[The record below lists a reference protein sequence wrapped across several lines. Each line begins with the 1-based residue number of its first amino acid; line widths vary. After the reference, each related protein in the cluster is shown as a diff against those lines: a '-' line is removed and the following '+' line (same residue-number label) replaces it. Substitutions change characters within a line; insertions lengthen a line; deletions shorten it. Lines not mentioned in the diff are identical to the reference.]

1 MILRRRFLQAAAATT
16 VAASLPA
23 TAAHG
28 ATARTTTRPAEGTV
42 TDLGPASVA
51 SPLGNAEFVGG
62 VLYAGSRG
70 LSPNVVGAYDLA
82 KDAVTAHFDIPT
94 GIGVWAMCKIGT
106 DVYVGT
112 HSRSDLY
119 KLDTVT
125 GTVTKVAAFPDHFI
139 WTLAASPDGK
149 VYLGTS
155 EPGKVKEY
163 DPATGATR
171 DLGEAAPGEAYV
183 RSIQADATHVYAG
196 VGANAHLIAIDRATG
211 EKKDLLPAALADRD
225 WVSSMHISDTHI
237 AGGMNSLAELVVL
250 DKANPADYQVV
261 KATAPGEKYIVSV
274 LIHDGFVYFAGR
286 PSGTF
291 YRYDL
296 ASGELEVLGVPYFE
310 AATHR
315 ILAHEGRI
323 YGVQDNAVFVYDPA
337 TGALEYR
344 NLVQRG
350 FKAAAEEPMSVHS
363 DGARVYVGGKSGAD
377 IHDLATGEVTRLA
390 IPGEPKTMLTLGGT
404 TYLGVYTQAALYAH
418 RAGDAE
424 AKLLARTGNQ
434 QDRPRDLAYDARTG
448 LIVMPSQPEP
458 GHMNGALSFYSVRTG
473 SYTTQRPV
481 VERQTVYSVA
491 TRHGTAYLGTLIQEG
506 LGLPP
511 VTTTARL
518 AAYDLVER
526 KLLWELEPLPGARS
540 IISLVLGPL
549 TLYGMSSTGEM
560 FEFDLR
566 RRKVTRTL
574 KVGAKGSKLFVIG
587 RVAYTTDGDKI
598 YKIDLATFTATTIV
612 EGLAGQWFGGEPK
625 LALDPSRRA
634 LYGLKARALVRI
646 DISGRR

>member
-1 MILRRRFLQAAAATT
+1 MIARRRFLQAAAAST
-16 VAASLPA
+16 VAATLPA
-23 TAAHG
+23 ALPAAPVH
-28 ATARTTTRPAEGTV
+28 AASAPEGTL
-42 TDLGPASVA
+42 TELGPASVA
-51 SPLGNAEFVGG
+51 SPLGNAEIVGG

-82 KDAVTAHFDIPT
+82 QDSVTTHVDIPT
-94 GIGVWAMCKIGT
+94 GIGVWAMCAVGT

-119 KLDTVT
+119 KLDTVAAT
-125 GTVTKVAAFPDHFI
+125 LTKVASVPDHFI
-139 WTLAASPDGK
+139 WSLAASPDGK
-149 VYLGTS
+149 VYMGTS

-163 DPATGATR
+163 DPATGAVR
-171 DLGEAAPGEAYV
+171 DLGQAVPGEPYV
-183 RSIQADATHVYAG
+183 RAVQADDRYVYAG

-211 EKKDLLPAALADRD
+211 ERRDLLPPELADRD

-237 AGGMNSLAELVVL
+237 AGGMNSLAELL
-250 DKANPADYQVV
+250 ILSKTDPSDHKVV

-274 LIHDGFVYFAGR
+274 LIHGDHVYFAGR

-291 YRYDL
+291 YGCRLDT
-296 ASGELEVLGVPYFE
+296 GELEVLGVPYFE

-315 ILAHEGRI
+315 ILAHDGRI

-337 TGALEYR
+337 TGAIDYR

-350 FKAAAEEPMSVHS
+350 FRAAAEQPMSVHS
-363 DGARVYVGGKSGAD
+363 DGRRVYVGGKSGAD

-418 RAGDAE
+418 RAGEPEAE
-424 AKLLARTGNQ
+424 LLLRAGNQ
-434 QDRPRDLAYDARTG
+434 QDRPRDLDYDARTG

-458 GHMNGALSFYSVRTG
+458 GHMNGALTLYSRRTG
-473 SYTTQRPV
+473 KVTVQRPV
-481 VERQTVYSVA
+481 IERQTVYSVA

-518 AAYDLVER
+518 AAYDLVR
-526 KLLWELEPLPGARS
+526 RRLLWELEPLPGARS
-540 IISLVLGPL
+540 IVSLSLGAL
-549 TLYGMSSTGEM
+549 HLYGISSTGEV
-560 FEFDLR
+560 FEFDLLR
-566 RRKVTRTL
+566 KKVTRRLT
-574 KVGAKGSKLFVIG
+574 VSTHRGSDLHVVG
-587 RVAYTTDGDKI
+587 RVAYCTDGDKV
-598 YKIDLATFTATTIV
+598 YKIDLVTFTAEPIA
-612 EGLAGQWFGGEPK
+612 EGLAGEWFGGEPK
-625 LALDPSRRA
+625 LALDPSRKA
-634 LYGLKARALVRI
+634 LYGLKGRNLVRI
-646 DISGRR
+646 AISGRR